1 MWETLQT
8 LIEELPEWYLMV
20 LVPVLLIIALYSL
33 PRIRRDKQGRLYI
46 YSNIYEQ
53 KKHNKKLDAM
63 IEQIQDTEMSVLKL
77 RILNKSNLPQDAE
90 VAYRRY
96 KNKNGNGYIDHF
108 YKEYWEPRL
117 EQQVKDNLGVHYEGN

>member
-1 MWETLQT
+1 MWETLQA
-8 LIEELPEWYLMV
+8 LIKELPAWYLMV
-20 LVPVLLIIALYSL
+20 LIPVLIIIALYFV

-46 YSNIYEQ
+46 HSNIYEQ

-63 IEQIQDTEMSVLKL
+63 IDQIQETEMSVLKL

-96 KNKNGNGYIDHF
+96 KNKGANGYIDYF
-108 YKEYWEPRL
+108 YKDYWLPRL
-117 EQQVKDNLGVHYEGN
+117 EQQVNAGIGGES

>member
-1 MWETLQT
+1 MWETLRT
-8 LIEELPEWYLMV
+8 LIQELPEWYLMV
-20 LVPVLLIIALYSL
+20 LIPFLLVMALYFI

-46 YSNIYEQ
+46 HSNIYEQ
-53 KKHNKKLDAM
+53 KKHNKKLDSM

-96 KNKNGNGYIDHF
+96 KNRNGNGYIDHF
-108 YKEYWEPRL
+108 YKEYWGPRL
-117 EQQVKDNLGVHYEGN
+117 EKQVKDNLGGEL